1 MSQQNTKTA
10 GATLGP
16 KANLVT
22 FLLVLLGTLNF
33 PMPAFSQTQVSVAQV
48 TPDFFRQMKD
58 FASIQDNLIEMA
70 KTAAHKDSFALTQAF
85 YFTSHLNSTATEVW
99 KLAMIYQRLRD
110 QRDVKEVALVFT
122 SIATHKLRYIMSS
135 HFFICYLPSERPDNT
150 FFIRVSAV
158 LPRIDF
164 GNDGFTI
171 WPTSI

>member
-10 GATLGP
+10 DRTLGP
-16 KANLVT
+16 RANLVT
-22 FLLVLLGTLNF
+22 FLLALLGTLNF
-33 PMPAFSQTQVSVAQV
+33 PMPAFSQTQTSVAQE

-58 FASIQDNLIEMA
+58 FAAIQNNLVEMA

-122 SIATHKLRYIMSS
+122 SDCTRLKTNAKVAIEQLNQRLATMTSGAVIAEATKARDAALRLSD
-135 HFFICYLPSERPDNT
+135 HPICK
-150 FFIRVSAV
+150 
-158 LPRIDF
+158 
-164 GNDGFTI
+164 
-171 WPTSI
+171 